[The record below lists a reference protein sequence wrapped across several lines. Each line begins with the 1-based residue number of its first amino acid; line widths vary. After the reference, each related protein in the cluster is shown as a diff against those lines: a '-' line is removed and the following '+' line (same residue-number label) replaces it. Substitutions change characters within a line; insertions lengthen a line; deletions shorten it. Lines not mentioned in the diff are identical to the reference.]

1 MKRVV
6 VAAALAAGI
15 LVCSPTSAGAWA
27 TYCDWDPIV
36 PIVTPGGHIVLVY
49 DSVWTA
55 SPLSLGLPVA
65 TYTTSRVYD
74 AAGATLVRQVSTDV
88 NGAYSFA
95 GLPAGVN
102 YQIEFRDRAGNV
114 VYGFPVTTETAGV
127 AAGFRSTTGERA
139 HFSRT

>member
-15 LVCSPTSAGAWA
+15 LMCSPTSAAAWA

-49 DSVWTA
+49 DSVWTS
-55 SPLSLGLPVA
+55 SPLSLALPLA

-74 AAGATLVRQVSTDV
+74 KAGQPHTAVDMKITVPTGLLFRYTTYDMVTSGLLGSGTVYAAKYGTSGTPVHLYFTLPQ
-88 NGAYSFA
+88 A
-95 GLPAGVN
+95 
-102 YQIEFRDRAGNV
+102 
-114 VYGFPVTTETAGV
+114 
-127 AAGFRSTTGERA
+127 
-139 HFSRT
+139 

>member
-1 MKRVV
+1 VKRVV

-36 PIVTPGGHIVLVY
+36 PIVTPGGHTVLVY

-55 SPLSLGLPVA
+55 SPLSLGLPLA

-74 AAGATLVRQVSTDV
+74 AAGQPHTAVDMTISVPTGLLFRYQTYNMVTSGLLGSGTVYAAKYGTSGTPVHLKFTLQQ
-88 NGAYSFA
+88 A
-95 GLPAGVN
+95 
-102 YQIEFRDRAGNV
+102 
-114 VYGFPVTTETAGV
+114 
-127 AAGFRSTTGERA
+127 
-139 HFSRT
+139 